1 MASPLLTKRIIRCLF
16 TFLAALF
23 TALLVTMCIFAG
35 TLCSESYLLNHM
47 EKSQYYQKAV
57 QVLKDQY
64 TAYGLPAG
72 IEESFFASAVD
83 EDTLYLDIRGA
94 VKAAYAGKNYTIDSK
109 ALSKKLNDRL
119 LDYAEQKGAS
129 ITDEVKTNLSHLSD
143 LCIEAYKKQAD
154 QSLLRMLGQYTYR
167 YRTVVWAGI
176 GVLVLLDILCLIMLF
191 RVSSYA
197 HRAVR
202 GVNSACLGASVMLI
216 AYPAWLYSSGG
227 VERLGITSPSLYA
240 LMVSYTNSLFTAF
253 IISGVVLVI
262 TVITV
267 GIIGVKLVKR
277 HTVF

>member
-1 MASPLLTKRIIRCLF
+1 MASPRMTQRIIRCLF
-16 TFLAALF
+16 TFLTALF
-23 TALLVTMCIFAG
+23 TTLLVTMCIFAG

-57 QVLKDQY
+57 QVLKEQY
-64 TAYGLPAG
+64 AAYGLPAG

-94 VKAAYAGKNYTIDSK
+94 VKASYAGENYTIDAK
-109 ALSKKLNDRL
+109 ALSKNLNDRL
-119 LDYAEQKGAS
+119 LAYAKQKGAS

-154 QSLLRMLGQYTYR
+154 QSLLRMLGQYTSR
-167 YRTVVWAGI
+167 YRTIVWVGI
-176 GVLVLLDILCLIMLF
+176 GGLALLDILCLVMLF

-202 GVNSACLGASVMLI
+202 SVNSACLGAAIMLI

-253 IISGVVLVI
+253 IISGAVLAV